1 MMKYLFTLMLSAL
14 AITRGFSQGCSDAG
28 FCSLGV
34 LKNYTES
41 PARHTLSIGS
51 SYGLGEG
58 STSTINPYLEYG
70 VKSGEHFSY
79 SAKITATYATG
90 FLGSVFDAGDIYG
103 NVTYSS
109 PTATGNVFNFIG
121 GVKIPL
127 TTSNDK
133 NSAGKPLSLDYQSS
147 IGTYDVIGGVN
158 YVVHQKWEFDAGV
171 QLPFYQH
178 NKSTFFP
185 ADYTD
190 PRTVKFAPTN
200 NFRRNSDVL
209 GRIGYYIRLNNSFML
224 KPNVL
229 GVYHLGTDTY
239 EDRLGA
245 RQDISGSKGI
255 TINGALTAVKT
266 FKNKSSLEVIAA
278 TPFAVRKIRPDGLT
292 RDLVINVQYSIA
304 W

>member
-1 MMKYLFTLMLSAL
+1 MMKYLFTLILSAL
-14 AITRGFSQGCSDAG
+14 AITQGFSQGCSDAG

-41 PARHTLSIGS
+41 PAHHTLSIGS

-70 VKSGEHFSY
+70 VKSNEHFSY
-79 SAKITATYATG
+79 STKITATYATG
-90 FLGSVFDAGDIYG
+90 FLGSVFDAGDVYG
-103 NVTYSS
+103 SATYSS
-109 PTATGNVFNFIG
+109 KTNSGNSLNFIG

-133 NSAGKPLSLDYQSS
+133 NRAGKPLSLDYQSS
-147 IGTYDVIGGVN
+147 IGSYDLIGGIN
-158 YVVHQKWEFDAGV
+158 YIVHQKWEFDAGV
-171 QLPFYQH
+171 QVPVYQH

-185 ADYTD
+185 DDYTD
-190 PRTVKFAPTN
+190 PRAAKFAPTS

-209 GRIGYYIRLNNSFML
+209 ARVGYYIRFNDFSL

-229 GVYHLGTDTY
+229 GVYHLGTDSY
-239 EDRLGA
+239 EDRLGQ
-245 RQDISGSKGI
+245 RQGITGSKGI

-266 FKNKSSLEVIAA
+266 FKNKSALELIAA